1 MFRYMLCADSYLH
14 RVLLEARLSETF
26 ENKCNIFIIL
36 IDRCH
41 NKLVMKL
48 FQRMVNMVL
57 FKRNI
62 ICRIILELTFQI
74 CNSVINWLL
83 CFIVSLLQRR
93 RFNTFFLTLWR
104 ETFISDIYHV
114 FPSFFKVNI
123 LKFLVFRIL
132 WKYLM

>member
-1 MFRYMLCADSYLH
+1 MFRHILCADSYLH

-41 NKLVMKL
+41 NKLVTKL